1 MAQLLASP
9 VLASVA
15 PRIIIPGFFIFQKVK
30 TMTDPALISQTIAFT
45 TLFVASVISLF
56 HGQPWLSII
65 PAIAAISYSYML
77 SDQENTDKYRY
88 GDWFLTTPLMLTA
101 ILIANKQPWSLIG
114 VLGFLDVEM
123 IAAGYLG
130 IQSKD
135 DAKMLKWFIVG
146 MLAFVP
152 ILYYL
157 WIQKGTP
164 TAVSLTLGLWCL
176 YPIVYYLN
184 EIKTLTPMTTTVSY
198 SVMDVLA
205 KVGLVWLLH
214 Y

>member
-1 MAQLLASP
+1 MAQLLPSP
-9 VLASVA
+9 VLTSVA

-45 TLFVASVISLF
+45 ALFVASVVSLF

-114 VLGFLDVEM
+114 VLGFLDIEM

-135 DAKMLKWFIVG
+135 DTKMLKWFIVG

-164 TAVSLTLGLWCL
+164 R
-176 YPIVYYLN
+176 PFR
-184 EIKTLTPMTTTVSY
+184 
-198 SVMDVLA
+198 
-205 KVGLVWLLH
+205 
-214 Y
+214 